1 MKRLGHRLGYT
12 AGHGTGSAEPN
23 KYRGSSAILIRMASG
38 ASVLLDAGEGA
49 AGALVRRFGLQ
60 GCRSRIASTSFNAL
74 QKLRSNDVRAVQL
87 LKAFTS
93 LSIVQPLMV

>member
-1 MKRLGHRLGYT
+1 MLVTLQ
-12 AGHGTGSAEPN
+12 GTGSAEPN

-60 GCRSRIASTSFNAL
+60 GARQAVASLAVRIPCVLYPVPAENLSST
-74 QKLRSNDVRAVQL
+74 R
-87 LKAFTS
+87 LKTC
-93 LSIVQPLMV
+93 PLPSEKPLAYRHGRL